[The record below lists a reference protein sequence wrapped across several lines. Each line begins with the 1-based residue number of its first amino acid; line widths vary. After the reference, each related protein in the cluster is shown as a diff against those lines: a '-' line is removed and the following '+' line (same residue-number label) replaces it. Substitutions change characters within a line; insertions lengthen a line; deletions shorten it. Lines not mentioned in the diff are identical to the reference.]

1 MKISLITV
9 TTPKPRNRWVALARF
24 RRAGSHQP
32 CGGAMRQQAN
42 KTLKR
47 ALDQLERVRHSP

>member
-1 MKISLITV
+1 MKITL

-32 CGGAMRQQAN
+32 CGGALRQQAN

-47 ALDQLERVRHSP
+47 ALDQLERGRHSP

>member
-1 MKISLITV
+1 MKITV
-9 TTPKPRNRWVALARF
+9 TTLTTPKPRNRWVALARF

-32 CGGAMRQQAN
+32 RGGALRQQAN

-47 ALDQLERVRHSP
+47 ALDQLERVRDSP

>member
-1 MKISLITV
+1 MKITRTTL
-9 TTPKPRNRWVALARF
+9 TTPKPRNPWVALARF

-32 CGGAMRQQAN
+32 CAGALRQQAN

-47 ALDQLERVRHSP
+47 ALDQLERAPHSP

>member
-1 MKISLITV
+1 MKITV
-9 TTPKPRNRWVALARF
+9 TTPKPRNPCVALARF

-32 CGGAMRQQAN
+32 RGGALRQQAN

-47 ALDQLERVRHSP
+47 ALDQLERARHSP

>member
-1 MKISLITV
+1 MKITL
-9 TTPKPRNRWVALARF
+9 TTPKPRNPWVALARL

-32 CGGAMRQQAN
+32 CGGALRQQAN

-47 ALDQLERVRHSP
+47 ALDQLERVRRSP